1 MVSRK
6 EYESLFN
13 KYLQEKLDYLK
24 IFSKD
29 NLTIE
34 ICKGLSDEPELVEYI
49 PFEISEYNEISEE
62 GRYFIIN
69 DKKVKKVAF
78 LQEILPRGIY
88 EKLCYTNTSGKLL
101 LTIDPE
107 WFKLC
112 SDNNYCSWTSC
123 FSPNG
128 DNWFCPYE
136 YSLSK
141 HCLLAL
147 IVNEDESKIIARRF
161 VFIPEDEDGN
171 MGNIILF
178 NRHYGTFPV
187 SYQRELSNFIISRI
201 FGENKD
207 NWGYEFTE
215 EDDGNEIVTEFERN
229 TSVEGIG
236 NHYGSWNRDFS
247 YYEDEDCYR
256 SKIWIDYVNY
266 LFYRKPIEQGRYL
279 ISFHNS
285 LEMEHCSACDCN
297 VPVEY
302 LVNVI
307 CWDDE
312 NKQVYTA
319 KYCSRCASKLAER
332 DIFNEKLYNK
342 EVPHLDVLYFYKE
355 GNYIKVKQGRQFMK
369 NKDDLVFEEGVIDY
383 MAAYGEYDSLLL
395 ICYNFNLVKDYLLV
409 AASNPDGIVRKE
421 GSLLKMPLGEL
432 WYIKDA
438 VYKLNRKIEEQ
449 INNKTSEGTTD
460 EASVSLPEIND
471 VMSIVREL
479 DEEEEPSIAIQ

>member
-101 LTIDPE
+101 LTIDPL

-112 SDNNYCSWTSC
+112 SDNNYCSWRSC

-147 IVNEDESKIIARRF
+147 IVNDDESKIIARRF
-161 VFIPEDEDGN
+161 IFIPEGEDGL
-171 MGNIILF
+171 MSNIIFF
-178 NRHYGTFPV
+178 NRHYGTFPI
-187 SYQRELSNFIISRI
+187 SYQRELSNYIISKI
-201 FGENKD
+201 FEEDKD
-207 NWGYEFTE
+207 DWGYEFAK
-215 EDDGNEIVTEFERN
+215 EDGDNEIVSEFERLTN
-229 TSVEGIG
+229 VEGIG
-236 NHYGSWNRDFS
+236 NHYGRWNNDFS
-247 YYEDEDCYR
+247 YYEDKDCYR
-256 SKIWIDYVNY
+256 SKIWIDFANY

-297 VPVEY
+297 VPVENI
-302 LVNVI
+302 VNVI

-332 DIFNEKLYNK
+332 DIFNKKMYNK

-383 MAAYGEYDSLLL
+383 MAAYSEYDSSLL

-421 GSLLKMPLGEL
+421 GSLLKMPLREL

-460 EASVSLPEIND
+460 EASVSLPEINE
-471 VMSIVREL
+471 VMFIVPEL

>member
-101 LTIDPE
+101 LTIDPL

-147 IVNEDESKIIARRF
+147 IVNDDESKIIARRF
-161 VFIPEDEDGN
+161 IFIPEGEDGL
-171 MGNIILF
+171 MSNIIFF

-187 SYQRELSNFIISRI
+187 SYQRELSNYIISKI
-201 FGENKD
+201 FEEDKD
-207 NWGYEFTE
+207 DWGYEFAK
-215 EDDGNEIVTEFERN
+215 DDGDNEIVSEFERLTN
-229 TSVEGIG
+229 VEGIG

-247 YYEDEDCYR
+247 YYEDNYYR
-256 SKIWIDYVNY
+256 SKIWIDFANY
-266 LFYRKPIEQGRYL
+266 LFYRKPMEQERYL

-285 LEMEHCSACDCN
+285 LELYYCLACQCRYPLTKLI
-297 VPVEY
+297 PV
-302 LVNVI
+302 L
-307 CWDDE
+307 CWDEDKE
-312 NKQVYTA
+312 RVYE
-319 KYCSRCASKLAER
+319 KLMCPSCVNELTKR
-332 DIFNEKLYNK
+332 DIFNGKIYDEA
-342 EVPHLDVLYFYKE
+342 VPHLDALVFQQDGIYIRVRE
-355 GNYIKVKQGRQFMK
+355 GSAFLKWTDEIP
-369 NKDDLVFEEGVIDY
+369 FEEGVIDHLVVCSEHGKSY
-383 MAAYGEYDSLLL
+383 M
-395 ICYNFNLVKDYLLV
+395 ICYNFNLVKDYFLKSE
-409 AASNPDGIVRKE
+409 SNPDGFITKK
-421 GSLLKMPLGEL
+421 GLTLNISTKDLWSLN
-432 WYIKDA
+432 DR
-438 VYKLNRKIEEQ
+438 VYKLNVKLREDNYGRVEEV
-449 INNKTSEGTTD
+449 E
-460 EASVSLPEIND
+460 EAVLPD
-471 VMSIVREL
+471 VFDVPEL
-479 DEEEEPSIAIQ
+479 DEEDPHIAL

>member
-1 MVSRK
+1 MSTSRE
-6 EYESLFN
+6 EYKVLFRE
-13 KYLQEKLDYLK
+13 YLQEKIGYLG

-29 NLTIE
+29 TLTIE
-34 ICKGLSDEPELVEYI
+34 ICKGLSEEPELLEYI
-49 PFEISEYNEISEE
+49 PEEISEHNEISEE

-69 DKKVKKVAF
+69 GNKVKKVAF
-78 LQEILPRGIY
+78 LQELLPKKDY
-88 EKLCYTNTSGKLL
+88 NKLCYTNTSGKLL

-107 WFKLC
+107 WFEIC
-112 SDNNYCSWTSC
+112 SDRSYCSWTSC

-128 DNWFCPYE
+128 ENWFCPYE

-147 IVNEDESKIIARRF
+147 IVNDDESKIIARRF
-161 VFIPEDEDGN
+161 IFIPEDEDGN

-215 EDDGNEIVTEFERN
+215 EDNGNEIVTEFERN

-247 YYEDEDCYR
+247 YYEDRDCYR
-256 SKIWIDYVNY
+256 SKIWIDFANY

-297 VPVEY
+297 VPVEN

-319 KYCSRCASKLAER
+319 KYCSRCASELAER

-342 EVPHLDVLYFYKE
+342 EVPHLDVLYFYKSYLFE

-383 MAAYGEYDSLLL
+383 MAAYSKYDSLLL

-421 GSLLKMPLGEL
+421 GSLLKMPLVEL
-432 WYIKDA
+432 RYIEDA
-438 VYKLNRKIEEQ
+438 VYKLNRK
-449 INNKTSEGTTD
+449 
-460 EASVSLPEIND
+460 D
-471 VMSIVREL
+471 VMSILREL